1 MRIIMTAIVCSIGL
15 AGCAAQDIDSGTDS
29 DSEQLATVV
38 DYAKT
43 RHPIVLLPGILGFER
58 MLGFIEYFPAI
69 AEALADGG
77 ADVFVA
83 SGSKA
88 NTSEVRAAQIIPQ
101 LEEIKAITGAQ
112 RLNLVGHSQ
121 GAVDARVIA
130 GQRPDLVASVTSVG
144 GPHQGAAL
152 ADLVVDGW
160 LGPLPELLV
169 GALADFFALI
179 TGSDDPNDVEAAL
192 RGLSAAGMAEL
203 NARYPAGLPAEPCGQ
218 GAAVVDGIHYYSW
231 SGIATLTNAVDLLDP
246 LWLLASLTAGERND
260 GMVAPC
266 RSHLGQVIRDD
277 YLQNHLDET
286 NMMFGLVMPLGPR
299 PQAIFRGHA
308 NRMRQAGL

>member
-1 MRIIMTAIVCSIGL
+1 MRITMTAIVCSIGL
-15 AGCAAQDIDSGTDS
+15 AGCAVQDIDSGVGS
-29 DSEQLATVV
+29 DSERLVSVV

-58 MLGFIEYFPAI
+58 MFGLIEYFPAI

-101 LEEIKAITGAQ
+101 LEEIKAITGAE

-121 GAVDARVIA
+121 GSVDARVIA
-130 GQRPDLVASVTSVG
+130 AQRPDLVASVTSVG

-192 RGLSAAGMAEL
+192 RGLSAVGMAEL

-231 SGIATLTNAVDLLDP
+231 SGVATLTNAVDLLDP